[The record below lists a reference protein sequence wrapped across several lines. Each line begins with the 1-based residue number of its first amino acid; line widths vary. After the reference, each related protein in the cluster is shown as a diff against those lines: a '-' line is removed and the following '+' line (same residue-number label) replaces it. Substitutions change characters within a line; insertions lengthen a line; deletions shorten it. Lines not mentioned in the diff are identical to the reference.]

1 MKSKAKVA
9 LVTGASQGIGRAI
22 ALRLAKDGADIAIVD
37 IKKEKMA
44 AVAKEVEALGRKV
57 TVFSADV
64 SSLDQVYAA
73 VDHAEKELGG
83 FDIMVNNAGI
93 AQVQPLSEVTP
104 NEVETI
110 FKVNI
115 GG

>member
-1 MKSKAKVA
+1 M
-9 LVTGASQGIGRAI
+9 
-22 ALRLAKDGADIAIVD
+22 AKDGADIAIVD
-37 IKKEKMA
+37 IKKEKMT

-73 VDHAEKELGG
+73 VDHAEKELAG
-83 FDIMVNNAGI
+83 FNIMVNNAGI
-93 AQVQPLSEVTP
+93 AQVQPLSKVTP

-115 GG
+115 EGGDLGNPGRCKEIQGSRT